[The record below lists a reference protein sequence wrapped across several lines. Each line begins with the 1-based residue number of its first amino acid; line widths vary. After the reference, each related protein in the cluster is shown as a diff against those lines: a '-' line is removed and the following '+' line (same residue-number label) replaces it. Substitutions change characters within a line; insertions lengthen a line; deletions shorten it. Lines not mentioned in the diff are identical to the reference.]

1 MLPVRKQAHLDSDA
15 ADTADAPAAG
25 ARLGPARQ
33 REPPVLRSETGCD
46 TMNATSARP
55 GDAAVPRA
63 PAPFARDQMIRILI
77 ADDHAIVR
85 AGLRQFIADQIDMQ
99 VTGEAATGDQAIAL
113 VRKQDF
119 DLVLLDISMPD
130 KNGIDTLKAIK
141 QIKPELPVLIL
152 SGHAEEQYAVNL
164 LRAGASGYLNKE
176 TASTQLVGA
185 VRTAVQGR
193 KYVSP
198 ALAQVLADGV
208 SSGGDE
214 PLHAQLSQREFQIF
228 CKLAAGQSVSQ
239 IAEELHLSVK
249 TVSTYRTRVLEKMGM
264 KSNADLTYY
273 AVKNGLID

>member
-1 MLPVRKQAHLDSDA
+1 MTRELTSSLDSGA
-15 ADTADAPAAG
+15 APS
-25 ARLGPARQ
+25 
-33 REPPVLRSETGCD
+33 RSFQ
-46 TMNATSARP
+46 P
-55 GDAAVPRA
+55 GH
-63 PAPFARDQMIRILI
+63 MIRILI

-85 AGLRQFIADQIDMQ
+85 AGLKQFIADQLDME
-99 VTGEAATGDQAIAL
+99 VTGEAATGAETIAL
-113 VRKQDF
+113 VRSQEF
-119 DLVLLDISMPD
+119 DIVLLDISMPD
-130 KNGIDTLKAIK
+130 KNGIDTLKSVK
-141 QIKPELPVLIL
+141 QIRPDLPVLIL

-198 ALAQVLADGV
+198 TLAQVLAEGI
-208 SSGGDE
+208 SGSGDE
-214 PLHAQLSQREFQIF
+214 PLHGSLSQREFQIF
-228 CKLAAGQSVSQ
+228 CKLAGGQAVSQ
-239 IAEELHLSVK
+239 IADELHLSVK